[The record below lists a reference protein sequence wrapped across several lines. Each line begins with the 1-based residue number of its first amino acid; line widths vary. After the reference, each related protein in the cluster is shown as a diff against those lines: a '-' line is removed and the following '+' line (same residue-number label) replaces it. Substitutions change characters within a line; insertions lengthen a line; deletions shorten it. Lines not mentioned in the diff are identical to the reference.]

1 MTSTIGAED
10 NPNII
15 FFLRHT
21 LGLSQEKFASLI
33 SCSRQRI
40 TRAEKCKKEAEI
52 DEEIVCKTY
61 ILLDTIEKNSEAFQ
75 FREIQNSIIV
85 QLKDVMSK
93 YISCSKAN
101 YILTIIS
108 KREE

>member
-1 MTSTIGAED
+1 MTTTIGAED

-21 LGLSQEKFASLI
+21 LGLSQEKFAKLI

-40 TRAEKCKKEAEI
+40 TRAENCKKESDI
-52 DEEIVCKTY
+52 DEEIICKTY
-61 ILLDTIEKNSEAFQ
+61 VLLDTIERNPEIFR

-85 QLKDVMSK
+85 QLKDTASK
-93 YISCSKAN
+93 YIDCSKTSHITSVIN
-101 YILTIIS
+101 R
-108 KREE
+108 KED

>member
-1 MTSTIGAED
+1 MTSTVGKED

-15 FFLRHT
+15 FFLRHA
-21 LGLSQEKFASLI
+21 LGLSQEKFAELI

-40 TRAEKCKKEAEI
+40 TRAERCEKEDDI

-61 ILLDTIEKNSEAFQ
+61 ILLDTIERNSDTFQ

-85 QLKDVMSK
+85 QLKDIISK
-93 YISCSKAN
+93 YVSCSKVNHIMAV
-101 YILTIIS
+101 IS
-108 KREE
+108 KKEE